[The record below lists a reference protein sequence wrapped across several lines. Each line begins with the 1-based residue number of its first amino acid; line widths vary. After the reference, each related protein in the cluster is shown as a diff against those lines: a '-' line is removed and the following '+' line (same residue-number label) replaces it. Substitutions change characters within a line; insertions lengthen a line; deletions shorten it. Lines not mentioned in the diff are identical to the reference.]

1 MRARIRLE
9 TVTDVQDFVQIMNE
23 IDEPVMIK
31 DGVGHCVS
39 GQSMIGM
46 LYSLE
51 WKEVWCECEEDIYS
65 RIEKYV
71 VI

>member
-1 MRARIRLE
+1 MRAKLRLD
-9 TVTDVQDFVQIMNE
+9 TISDVQDFVNIANTIE
-23 IDEPVMIK
+23 EPIMIK
-31 DGVGHCVS
+31 DMVGHCVS

-51 WKEVWCECEEDIYS
+51 WKEIWCECEKDIY
-65 RIEKYV
+65 REIDKF